1 MAGNTTDMSKIKQLL
16 RCLKEGNYSNRKMAQ
31 IYGLNKETVNNYV
44 RKAKADSLSLD
55 QLLALDDIELEYRFK
70 GGAPAYPE
78 DERFKEFQLWLPH
91 IVEEMSHSNKT
102 HVTLKLLHEEY
113 CKAVENPYSLTQFR
127 YHYNQNVGAS
137 KHKTSTLL
145 KDTYEPGL
153 MVYLDFAGD
162 KMHYVDIETGEEV
175 AVEVFVASFPYSD
188 YGFAIAVPSQSADD
202 FAYAITMLFKHVG
215 GAPGIL
221 VPDNLKAAVIKSDR
235 FAPKLNNLLEDM
247 ANYYGCLVQ
256 PARVRH
262 PKDKATVENSVK
274 LIYQRVYAPLRK
286 KTFYSIEE
294 LNKSLS
300 ACMKAHNQ
308 KRMAQYDYTREECFL
323 ANEKPKLKPLP
334 RDDYEVKRIHELIV
348 ADNCFVYIASLK
360 EYYSVPYQW
369 VGQKVKVVITRTL
382 VSVFAQG
389 VQVAVHRRD
398 KGEKYKY
405 DETHFPPKSAEWRG
419 RNRQTF
425 IDAATRIHTCLGL
438 YVKGVFDNCGT
449 AEQLMYKSCDAILS
463 LGRHTNPGTLIKAI
477 ETATQHK
484 RYGYKW
490 LSSFIAKYEAESVDT
505 IPIPP
510 PNHSGLRGKE
520 AFK

>member
-1 MAGNTTDMSKIKQLL
+1 
-16 RCLKEGNYSNRKMAQ
+16 MAQ

-78 DERFKEFQLWLPH
+78 DERFKVFQQWLPR
-91 IVEEMSHSNKT
+91 IVDEMSHSNKT

-113 CKAVENPYSLTQFR
+113 CKEVKNPYSLTQFR

-162 KMHYVDIETGEEV
+162 KMHYVDIETGEEI

-188 YGFAIAVPSQSADD
+188 YGFALAVPSQSADD

-215 GAPGIL
+215 GVPGIL

-235 FAPKLNNLLEDM
+235 FAPKLNSLLEDM

-262 PKDKATVENSVK
+262 PQDKSTVENSVK
-274 LIYQRVYAPLRK
+274 LVYQRVYAPLRNK
-286 KTFYSIEE
+286 IFYSIDE
-294 LNKSLS
+294 LNSSLS
-300 ACMKAHNQ
+300 VCMKAHNQ

-323 ANEKPKLKPLP
+323 ANEKPKLRPLP
-334 RDDYEVKRIHELIV
+334 HDDYEVKRVHELMV
-348 ADNCFVYIASLK
+348 LDSCFVYIASLK

-369 VGQKVKVVITRTL
+369 IRQKAKVVVTRTL
-382 VSVFAQG
+382 VRIYVQG
-389 VQVAVHRRD
+389 EQVAVHRRD
-398 KGEKYKY
+398 KGGKYKY
-405 DETHFPPKSAEWRG
+405 DEAHFPPKSAEWRG
-419 RNRQTF
+419 RNRQWF
-425 IDAATRIHTCLGL
+425 IDAATKIHSYLGS
-438 YVKGVFDNCGT
+438 YMTGIFDRCGT
-449 AEQLMYKSCDAILS
+449 AEQLMYRRCDSLLY
-463 LGRHTNPGTLIKAI
+463 LGRHTAPDILIKAI
-477 ETATQHK
+477 EISVERDK
-484 RYGYKW
+484 YGYKW
-490 LSSFIAKYEAESVDT
+490 ISDLIAKLRAEDVDT
-505 IPIPP
+505 TPIPP
-510 PNHSGLRGKE
+510 PNNHSGLRGKE